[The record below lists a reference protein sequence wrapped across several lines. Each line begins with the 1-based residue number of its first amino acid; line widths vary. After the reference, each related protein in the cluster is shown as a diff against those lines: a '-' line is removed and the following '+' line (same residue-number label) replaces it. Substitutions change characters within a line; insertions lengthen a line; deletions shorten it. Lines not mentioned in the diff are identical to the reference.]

1 MASFEA
7 GQVARQLLAEMPEL
21 TFARVGEAALE
32 NARRN
37 LTVAGRGWSLAELR
51 GRRFGSI
58 DAGLVMAAGPS
69 VARRDPAAAIRE
81 IGFDGTIVAT
91 ESSLYYL
98 LRNGI
103 VPHLVV
109 TLDPHATRIVRW
121 FGDPALHQ
129 RNLAAD
135 DYFRR
140 QDMDADFSRELAVN
154 QEVLQLIDRY
164 GPQMRIALATSA
176 SEAVVGRVLATG
188 MEIYWWN
195 PMFDDP
201 LEAGSLTRQLQ
212 DLNGYPAVN
221 AGGNVGSACWMM
233 ADAVL
238 GLSDVA
244 LVGVDF
250 SYYDDTPRTKTQY
263 YHEAVNLVG
272 AENLDAIYVRI
283 FNPHI
288 GQWFYTDPAY
298 LWYRE
303 TFLEMAKDAMGRV
316 HNCTEG
322 GILFGDGIEFEP
334 LRTFLRR
341 FGRAKASVG

>member
-1 MASFEA
+1 MALEP
-7 GQVARQLLAEMPEL
+7 GQLARRLVAEMPEL
-21 TFARVGEAALE
+21 TFARVGEAALA

-37 LTVAGRGWSLAELR
+37 FSHAGRGQSLASLR
-51 GRRFGSI
+51 GRDFGALGAAI
-58 DAGLVMAAGPS
+58 VVAAGPS
-69 VARRDPAAAIRE
+69 VARQDPATQIRDL
-81 IGFDGTIVAT
+81 GFDGTIVAT
-91 ESSLYYL
+91 ESSMYYL

-121 FGDPALHQ
+121 FGDPALDESKIES
-129 RNLAAD
+129 D

-140 QDMDADFSRELAVN
+140 QDMDSDFARELAVN
-154 QEVLQLIDRY
+154 REVLRLINQY

-176 SEAVVGRVLATG
+176 SQAVVDRVLTTG
-188 MEIYWWN
+188 MDIYWWN

-201 LEAGSLTRQLQ
+201 AQSGSLTRELQ
-212 DLNGYPAVN
+212 NLNGFPAIN
-221 AGGNVGSACWMM
+221 AGGNVGSASWMI

-238 GLSDVA
+238 GLQDVA

-272 AENLDAIYVRI
+272 AENLDAVYVRI

-288 GQWFYTDPAY
+288 GRWFYTDPAY

-303 TFLEMAKDAMGRV
+303 AFLEMARDATGRIY
-316 HNCTEG
+316 NCTEG
-322 GILFGDGIEFEP
+322 GILFGDNIEFTS
-334 LRTFLRR
+334 LKSFLQQ
-341 FGRAKASVG
+341 FGGRAVAAG